1 MHMISSN
8 LLKNELISKSAQQRQ
23 REQHIINHSSIST
36 KSEKESHDK
45 FFLLEISV
53 HLLTLTETNI
63 TSIISQLYNSHKL
76 IQEVE
81 N

>member
-23 REQHIINHSSIST
+23 LGQHIINHSSIST
-36 KSEKESHDK
+36 KNAKESHDK